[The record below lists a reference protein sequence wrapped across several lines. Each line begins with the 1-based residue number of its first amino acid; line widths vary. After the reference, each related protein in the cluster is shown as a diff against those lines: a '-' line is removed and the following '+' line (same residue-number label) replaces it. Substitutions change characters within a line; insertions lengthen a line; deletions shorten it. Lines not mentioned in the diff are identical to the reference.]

1 MTTVTC
7 SASTPCRPS
16 SPLKGWLACAL
27 IVSGGASG
35 AASASG
41 DAGPGVQGVVTLS
54 PSCGGAQRE
63 GGAPCEAPYAGAEVR
78 LVSGNGATVA
88 AARTTTAGHYL
99 VSAATGH
106 YRVMVTTPI
115 RFTRCPSPE
124 VVVTEGKVSVVDVEC
139 DSGMR

>member
-7 SASTPCRPS
+7 SDSTPGRPS

-27 IVSGGASG
+27 IVSG

-54 PSCGGAQRE
+54 PTCGGPQRE
-63 GGAPCEAPYAGAEVR
+63 GGAACEAPYAGAEVR
-78 LVSGNGATVA
+78 LVSASGATMA
-88 AARTTTAGHYL
+88 TARTTTAGHYL
-99 VSAATGH
+99 LSAPPGR

-115 RFTRCPSPE
+115 RFTRCPSPA
-124 VVVTEGKVSVVDVEC
+124 VVVTEGKVGVVDVEC

>member
-7 SASTPCRPS
+7 SASTPGRPS

-27 IVSGGASG
+27 IASG

-54 PSCGGAQRE
+54 PTCGGPQRE
-63 GGAPCEAPYAGAEVR
+63 GGAACEAPYAGAEVR

-88 AARTTTAGHYL
+88 AARTTTAGRYL
-99 VSAATGH
+99 VSAPAGH